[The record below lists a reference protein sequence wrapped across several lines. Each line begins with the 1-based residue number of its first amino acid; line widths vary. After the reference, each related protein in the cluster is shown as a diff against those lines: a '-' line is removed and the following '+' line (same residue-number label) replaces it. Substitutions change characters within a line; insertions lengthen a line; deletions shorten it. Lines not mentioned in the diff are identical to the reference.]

1 MKHYLKIENNSIV
14 EAPFKTVID
23 GDTVYG
29 YNAESNDKNLKKA
42 GYKAYNKPAYEYEIK
57 DGAIVERQ
65 PVIYQQS
72 IWTKLQIRR
81 AFRALGIEDQLDLLL
96 QAYPDLKKDWTDA
109 VEIDLDDPALSGL
122 DSALIKQI
130 KDYLNEN
137 PQ

>member
-1 MKHYLKIENNSIV
+1 MKYYLKIENNSIK

-23 GDTVYG
+23 GDMVYG

-42 GYKAYNKPAYEYEIK
+42 GYKAYDKPAYEYEIK

-96 QAYPDLKKDWTDA
+96 QAYPDLKKDWLDA
-109 VEIDLDDPALSGL
+109 VEIDLDDPALNQI